1 MIVGHDN
8 GVVGLTEFSDRT
20 KCGFLSSL
28 KSGRNKGMVVLTG
41 RSYGGV
47 QL

>member
-1 MIVGHDN
+1 MIVGHEN
-8 GVVGLTEFSDRT
+8 GVVGLTEFSDR
-20 KCGFLSSL
+20 GFSSSL